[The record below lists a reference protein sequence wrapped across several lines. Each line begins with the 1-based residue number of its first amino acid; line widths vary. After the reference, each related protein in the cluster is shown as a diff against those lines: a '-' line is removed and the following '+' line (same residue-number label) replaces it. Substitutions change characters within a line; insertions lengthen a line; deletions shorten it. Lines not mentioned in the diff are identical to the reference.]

1 MLFINYNWK
10 YILHNLL
17 NVLDGMNGHLIHDLC
32 IKLFNLL
39 ITLFLLWFDVFCHGA
54 DFWEEMTVILPP

>member
-1 MLFINYNWK
+1 MLLINYNWK
-10 YILHNLL
+10 YILHSLL

-39 ITLFLLWFDVFCHGA
+39 ITLFLL
-54 DFWEEMTVILPP
+54 